1 MSQREIDRKVAI
13 ILATDVVNYSKHMEK
28 NEAETVKN
36 LRACESILKK
46 LIKQHQGRLFNTGG
60 DSFFVEFSSAVEAVE
75 CAVKFQKQ
83 IGDRN
88 KGEKVT
94 VPLQFRIGVNMGD
107 VIKEKSNF
115 LGDGVNIAA
124 RLEAL
129 AQTNGVTISKNIFD
143 LVKAKT
149 SYSYNDLGIQKI
161 KKNEFHAYDILLEPS
176 QKRKLKSQ
184 KPKSLTIAAAAV
196 LSICAIFGVFFVNQ
210 IDQSKPTAQIS
221 SLNTILVYPFKNNTS
236 TDAKDNL
243 SEALTESMI
252 GSLSKYKGIK
262 ILSSSTSFYAQENN
276 LDSTEISE
284 ELGVNYIVRGS
295 IQTFGNESRINLE
308 LNDAK
313 KDTVVWSN
321 NIDFEISDIFKAQDK
336 MGNEILNY
344 LQVDLVTGHRTYAET
359 LGTIENL
366 TMSLNARNEW
376 RKFTLEGNE
385 KFNQLIDE
393 LAERIGDENPYIQMS
408 RGWSIYQKLRAGW
421 SKNRESDIAKLDE
434 LIDKV
439 LASDLRNR
447 VLHFK
452 AMVELTFLS
461 KDCEI
466 AKEFARQAVELASSS
481 DAYTGAGFVYFMC
494 KEYDLAIDSY
504 QNGLILTPNDNGW
517 FITRYLVP
525 SMYRAGY
532 YDQIKEILTPIID
545 ATDMP
550 ANLLAYYAFVK
561 VNDEENE
568 SARRYLDKAKSKGL
582 SKKYLTRYEMDETTF
597 KDFAAALNTVGDI
610 P

>member
-1 MSQREIDRKVAI
+1 MSQKEIDRKVAI

-36 LRACESILKK
+36 LRACESILTK
-46 LIKQHQGRLFNTGG
+46 LIKKHEGRLFNTGG
-60 DSFFVEFSSAVEAVE
+60 DSFFIEFSSAVEAVE
-75 CAVKFQKQ
+75 CAVTFQKQ
-83 IGDRN
+83 IGERN

-107 VIKEKSNF
+107 VIKEKSNL

-129 AQTNGVTISKNIFD
+129 AQTNGVTISKNIYD
-143 LVKAKT
+143 LVKTKT
-149 SYSYNDLGIQKI
+149 SHSYNDLGIQKI

-176 QKRKLKSQ
+176 QKRKLKRQ
-184 KPKSLTIAAAAV
+184 KPKILTLAAAAT
-196 LSICAIFGVFFVNQ
+196 LLICTILGAFYSKQ
-210 IDQSKPTAQIS
+210 IYQSKPAVQVS
-221 SLNTILVYPFKNNTS
+221 SLNTILVYPFKNNSS

-262 ILSSSTSFYAQENN
+262 ILSSSTSFYAKENN
-276 LDSTEISE
+276 LDSTEISD

-295 IQTFGNESRINLE
+295 IQTFGNDSRITLE

-313 KDTVVWSN
+313 KDTVVWSD

-344 LQVDLVTGHRTYAET
+344 LQVDLVTGHRTYAEI

-385 KFNQLIDE
+385 NFNQLIDE
-393 LAERIGDENPYIQMS
+393 LAKRIGDNNPYIQMS
-408 RGWSIYQKLRAGW
+408 RAWSIYQKLRSGW
-421 SKNRESDIAKLDE
+421 SKNREGDLAKLDK
-434 LIDKV
+434 LLDKV

-452 AMVELTFLS
+452 AMVELTFFS

-532 YDQIKEILTPIID
+532 NDQIKEVLTPIID

-561 VNDEENE
+561 VNEEE
-568 SARRYLDKAKSKGL
+568 YDTAKQYFDKAKSKGL
-582 SKKYLTRYEMDETTF
+582 SKKYLTRYEMDEPTF
-597 KDFAAALNTVGDI
+597 KDFAATLNTLGEI

>member
-1 MSQREIDRKVAI
+1 MSEEEINRKITI
-13 ILATDVVNYSKHMEK
+13 IFATDVVGYSKHMEAD
-28 NEAETVKN
+28 ESETVKN
-36 LRACESILKK
+36 LRACEKLLTGLFKK
-46 LIKQHQGRLFNTGG
+46 HKGRLFNTGG
-60 DSFFVEFSSAVEAVE
+60 DSFLAEFSSAVSAVE
-75 CAVKFQKQ
+75 CAVEFQKA
-83 IGDRN
+83 IKERN
-88 KGEKVT
+88 STEEAT
-94 VPLQFRIGVNMGD
+94 VNLKFRIGINSGD
-107 VIKEKSNF
+107 VVKEKDNL

-129 AQTNGVTISKNIFD
+129 AQSGGITISKSVYD
-143 LVKAKT
+143 YVKGKT
-149 SYSYNDLGIQKI
+149 QHEFNDLGLQKV
-161 KKNEFHAYDILLEPS
+161 KQNEFHAFDILLDPS

-184 KPKSLTIAAAAV
+184 KPKSLTLAAAAI
-196 LSICAIFGVFFVNQ
+196 LSICAILGVFFINQ
-210 IDQSKPTAQIS
+210 TDLSKPTAQIS
-221 SLNTILVYPFKNNTS
+221 SLNTILVYPFKNNSS
-236 TDAKDNL
+236 TDSKDNL

-262 ILSSSTSFYAQENN
+262 ILSSSTSFYAKENN
-276 LDSTEISE
+276 LESTEISE

-393 LAERIGDENPYIQMS
+393 LAERIGDNNPYIQMS

-421 SKNRESDIAKLDE
+421 SKNRDSDIAKLDE
-434 LIDKV
+434 LLDKV
-439 LASDLRNR
+439 LASDLRDR

-525 SMYRAGY
+525 SMYRAGH
-532 YDQIKEILTPIID
+532 YDQIKEVLTPIID

-550 ANLLAYYAFVK
+550 ANLLGYYAFLK
-561 VNDEENE
+561 VNEEENDT
-568 SARRYLDKAKSKGL
+568 AKQYLDKAKSKGL
-582 SKKYLTRYEMDETTF
+582 SKKYLTRFEMDEPTF
-597 KDFAAALNTVGDI
+597 KDFASALSTVGDI

>member
-1 MSQREIDRKVAI
+1 MSEKEIDRKVAI

-28 NEAETVKN
+28 NETETVRN
-36 LRACESILKK
+36 LRTCESILKN
-46 LIKQHQGRLFNTGG
+46 LIQQHQGRLFNTGG

-75 CAVKFQKQ
+75 CAVTFQKQ
-83 IGDRN
+83 IGERN

-94 VPLQFRIGVNMGD
+94 VPLQFRIGVNIGD
-107 VIKEKSNF
+107 VIKEKSNL

-129 AQTNGVTISKNIFD
+129 AQTNGVTISKNIYD
-143 LVKAKT
+143 LVKTKT
-149 SYSYNDLGIQKI
+149 SYSYNDLGLQKI

-184 KPKSLTIAAAAV
+184 KPKTLTLVAAAV
-196 LSICAIFGVFFVNQ
+196 LSICAILGVFFVNQ
-210 IDQSKPTAQIS
+210 TDQSKPIAQIS
-221 SLNTILVYPFKNNTS
+221 SLNTILVYPFKNNSS

-262 ILSSSTSFYAQENN
+262 ILSSSTSFYAKENN
-276 LDSTEISE
+276 LESTEISE

-313 KDTVVWSN
+313 KDTVVWSD
-321 NIDFEISDIFKAQDK
+321 NIDFETSDIFKAQDK

-385 KFNQLIDE
+385 KFNELIDE
-393 LAERIGDENPYIQMS
+393 LAERIGENNPYIQMS

-421 SKNRESDIAKLDE
+421 SKNKESDLAKLDE
-434 LIDKV
+434 LLDKV
-439 LASDLRNR
+439 LASDLRDR

-452 AMVELTFLS
+452 AMVELTYLS

-494 KEYDLAIDSY
+494 KEYELAIDSY

-525 SMYRAGY
+525 SMYRAGH
-532 YDQIKEILTPIID
+532 YDQIKEVLTPIID

-550 ANLLAYYAFVK
+550 PNLLAYYAFVK
-561 VNDEENE
+561 VNDEEYD
-568 SARRYLDKAKSKGL
+568 SAKQYFDKAKSKGL
-582 SKKYLTRYEMDETTF
+582 SKKYLTRYEMDEPTF
-597 KDFAAALNTVGDI
+597 EDFAAALNTVGDI

>member
-1 MSQREIDRKVAI
+1 MSEEEINRKITI
-13 ILATDVVNYSKHMEK
+13 IFATDVVGYSKHMEAD
-28 NEAETVKN
+28 ESETVKN
-36 LRACESILKK
+36 LRACEKLLTGLFKK
-46 LIKQHQGRLFNTGG
+46 HKGRLFNTGG
-60 DSFFVEFSSAVEAVE
+60 DSFLAEFSSAVSAVE
-75 CAVKFQKQ
+75 CAVEFQKA
-83 IGDRN
+83 IKERN
-88 KGEKVT
+88 STEEAT
-94 VPLQFRIGVNMGD
+94 VNLKFRIGINSGD
-107 VIKEKSNF
+107 VVKEKDNL

-129 AQTNGVTISKNIFD
+129 AQSGGITISKSVYD
-143 LVKAKT
+143 YVKGKT
-149 SYSYNDLGIQKI
+149 QHEFNDLGLQKV
-161 KKNEFHAYDILLEPS
+161 KQNEFHAFDILLDPS

-184 KPKSLTIAAAAV
+184 KPKSLTLAAAAV
-196 LSICAIFGVFFVNQ
+196 LSICAILGVFFVNQ
-210 IDQSKPTAQIS
+210 TDQSKTTAQIS
-221 SLNTILVYPFKNNTS
+221 SLNTILVYPFKNNSS

-262 ILSSSTSFYAQENN
+262 ILSSSTSFYAKENN

-393 LAERIGDENPYIQMS
+393 LAERIGDNNPYIQMS

-421 SKNRESDIAKLDE
+421 SKNRDSDIAKLDE
-434 LIDKV
+434 LLDKV
-439 LASDLRNR
+439 LASDLRDR

-466 AKEFARQAVELASSS
+466 AKEFARQSVELASSS

-494 KEYDLAIDSY
+494 KEYDLAIESY

-532 YDQIKEILTPIID
+532 YDQIKEVLTPIID

-550 ANLLAYYAFVK
+550 ANLLGYYAFLK
-561 VNDEENE
+561 VNEEENDT
-568 SARRYLDKAKSKGL
+568 AKQYLDKAKSKGL
-582 SKKYLTRYEMDETTF
+582 SKKYLTRFEMDEPTF
-597 KDFAAALNTVGDI
+597 KDFASALNTVGDI

>member
-1 MSQREIDRKVAI
+1 MSQKEIDRKVAI

-46 LIKQHQGRLFNTGG
+46 LIKQHEGRLFNTGG
-60 DSFFVEFSSAVEAVE
+60 DSFFIEFSSAVEAVE
-75 CAVKFQKQ
+75 CAVTFQKQ
-83 IGDRN
+83 IGERN

-107 VIKEKSNF
+107 VIKEKSNL

-129 AQTNGVTISKNIFD
+129 AQTNGVTISKNIYD
-143 LVKAKT
+143 LVKTKT

-184 KPKSLTIAAAAV
+184 KPKSLTLAAAAV
-196 LSICAIFGVFFVNQ
+196 LSICTILGVFFINQ
-210 IDQSKPTAQIS
+210 TDQSKPTAQIS
-221 SLNTILVYPFKNNTS
+221 SLNTILVYPFKNNSS

-262 ILSSSTSFYAQENN
+262 ILSSSTSFYAKENN

-313 KDTVVWSN
+313 KDTVVWSD
-321 NIDFEISDIFKAQDK
+321 NIDFEISDIFKVQDK

-344 LQVDLVTGHRTYAET
+344 LQVDLVTGHRTYAEI

-385 KFNQLIDE
+385 NFNQLIDE
-393 LAERIGDENPYIQMS
+393 LAKRIGDNNPYIQMS
-408 RGWSIYQKLRAGW
+408 RAWSIYQKLRSGW
-421 SKNRESDIAKLDE
+421 SKNREGDLAKLDK
-434 LIDKV
+434 LLDKV

-452 AMVELTFLS
+452 AMVELTFFS

-532 YDQIKEILTPIID
+532 NDQIKEVLTPIID

-561 VNDEENE
+561 VNEEE
-568 SARRYLDKAKSKGL
+568 YDTAKQYFDKAKSKGL
-582 SKKYLTRYEMDETTF
+582 SKKYLTRYEMDEPTF
-597 KDFAAALNTVGDI
+597 KDFAATLNTLGEI

>member
-1 MSQREIDRKVAI
+1 MSEEEINRKITI
-13 ILATDVVNYSKHMEK
+13 IFATDVVGYSKHMEAD
-28 NEAETVKN
+28 ESETVKN
-36 LRACESILKK
+36 LRACEKLLTGLFKK
-46 LIKQHQGRLFNTGG
+46 HKGRLFNTGG
-60 DSFFVEFSSAVEAVE
+60 DSFLAEFSSAVSAVE
-75 CAVKFQKQ
+75 CAVEFQKA
-83 IGDRN
+83 IKERN
-88 KGEKVT
+88 STEEAT
-94 VPLQFRIGVNMGD
+94 VNLKFRIGINSGD
-107 VIKEKSNF
+107 VVKEKDNL

-129 AQTNGVTISKNIFD
+129 AQSGGITISKSVYD
-143 LVKAKT
+143 YVKGKT
-149 SYSYNDLGIQKI
+149 QHEFNDLGLQKV
-161 KKNEFHAYDILLEPS
+161 KQNEFHAFDILLDPS

-184 KPKSLTIAAAAV
+184 KPKSLALAAAAV
-196 LSICAIFGVFFVNQ
+196 LSICAILGVFFVNQ
-210 IDQSKPTAQIS
+210 TDQSKTTAQIS
-221 SLNTILVYPFKNNTS
+221 SLNTILVYPFKNNSS
-236 TDAKDNL
+236 TDSKDNL

-262 ILSSSTSFYAQENN
+262 ILSSSTSFYAKENN

-393 LAERIGDENPYIQMS
+393 LAERIGDNNPYIQMS

-421 SKNRESDIAKLDE
+421 SKNRDSDIAKLDE
-434 LIDKV
+434 LLDKV
-439 LASDLRNR
+439 LASDLRDR

-532 YDQIKEILTPIID
+532 YDQIKEVLTPIID

-550 ANLLAYYAFVK
+550 ANLLGYYAFLK
-561 VNDEENE
+561 VNEEENDT
-568 SARRYLDKAKSKGL
+568 AKQYLDKAKSKGL
-582 SKKYLTRYEMDETTF
+582 SKKYLTRFEMDEPTF
-597 KDFAAALNTVGDI
+597 KDFASALSTVGDI

>member
-1 MSQREIDRKVAI
+1 MSQKEIDRKVAI

-75 CAVKFQKQ
+75 CAVTFQKQ
-83 IGDRN
+83 IGERN

-107 VIKEKSNF
+107 VIKEKSNL

-129 AQTNGVTISKNIFD
+129 AQTNGVTLSKNIYD
-143 LVKAKT
+143 LVKTKT

-176 QKRKLKSQ
+176 QKRKLKIQ
-184 KPKSLTIAAAAV
+184 KPKSLTVAAAAV
-196 LSICAIFGVFFVNQ
+196 LSICAIIGVFFVNQ
-210 IDQSKPTAQIS
+210 TDQSKPTAQIS
-221 SLNTILVYPFKNNTS
+221 SLNTILVYPFKNNSS

-252 GSLSKYKGIK
+252 GSLSKFKGIK
-262 ILSSSTSFYAQENN
+262 ILSSSTSFYAKENN

-366 TMSLNARNEW
+366 TMSLNARDEW

-385 KFNQLIDE
+385 KHTQLIDE
-393 LAERIGDENPYIQMS
+393 LAERIGDNNPYIQMS

-421 SKNRESDIAKLDE
+421 SKNRDSDIAKLDE
-434 LIDKV
+434 LLDKV
-439 LASDLRNR
+439 LASDLRDR

-532 YDQIKEILTPIID
+532 YDQIKEVLTPIID

-550 ANLLAYYAFVK
+550 ANLLGYYAFVK
-561 VNDEENE
+561 VNEEENE
-568 SARRYLDKAKSKGL
+568 TAKEYLDKAKSKGL
-582 SKKYLTRYEMDETTF
+582 SKKYLTRYEMDEPTF
-597 KDFAAALNTVGDI
+597 KDFASALNTVGDI

>member
-1 MSQREIDRKVAI
+1 MSKEEIDRKITVI
-13 ILATDVVNYSKHMEK
+13 FATDVVGYSKHME
-28 NEAETVKN
+28 NDEAETVKN
-36 LRACESILKK
+36 LRACENILLK
-46 LIKQHQGRLFNTGG
+46 LFKDFKGRLFNTGG
-60 DSFFVEFSSAVEAVE
+60 DSFLAEFVSAVSAVE
-75 CAVKFQKQ
+75 CAVAFQEAIQ
-83 IGDRN
+83 ERN
-88 KGEKVT
+88 KADTTT
-94 VPLQFRIGVNMGD
+94 VKLEFRIGINSGD
-107 VIKEKSNF
+107 VIKEKDNL

-129 AQTNGVTISKNIFD
+129 AQTGGISISKGIFD
-143 LVKAKT
+143 FVKGKT
-149 SYSYNDLGIQKI
+149 NHEFNDLGLQKV
-161 KKNEFHAYDILLEPS
+161 KQNEFHAFDIVLDAS

-184 KPKSLTIAAAAV
+184 KPRNITLAAAAT
-196 LSICAIFGVFFVNQ
+196 LLICALLGAFYLNQ
-210 IDQSKPTAQIS
+210 TDQSEPAVQVS
-221 SLNTILVYPFKNNTS
+221 SLNTILVYPFKNNS
-236 TDAKDNL
+236 SQDAKDNL

-262 ILSSSTSFYAQENN
+262 ILSSSTSFYAKENN
-276 LDSTEISE
+276 LDSTKISK

-295 IQTFGNESRINLE
+295 IQTFGNNSRINLE
-308 LNDAK
+308 LTDAK
-313 KDTVVWSN
+313 ENTVVWSN
-321 NIDFEISDIFKAQDK
+321 NIDFESSDIFKAQDE
-336 MGNEILNY
+336 MGNEILKY

-359 LGTIENL
+359 LGSIENL

-385 KFNQLIDE
+385 NFNQLIDE
-393 LAERIGDENPYIQMS
+393 LAKRIGENNPYIQMS
-408 RGWSIYQKLRAGW
+408 RGWSIYQKLRLGW
-421 SKNRESDIAKLDE
+421 SKNRDGDLANLDD
-434 LIDKV
+434 LLNKV
-439 LASDLRNR
+439 LESDLRNK

-452 AMVELTFLS
+452 AMVELTLLS

-466 AKEFARQAVELASSS
+466 AKEFARQAVELATSS

-532 YDQIKEILTPIID
+532 KDQIMEVLTPIID

-550 ANLLAYYAFVK
+550 ANLLAYYAFFK
-561 VNDEENE
+561 LKEEE
-568 SARRYLDKAKSKGL
+568 IDTAKRYFDKAKSKGL
-582 SKKYLTRYEMDETTF
+582 SKKYLTRYEMDEPTF
-597 KDFAAALNTVGDI
+597 KDFASALNTLGEI

>member
-1 MSQREIDRKVAI
+1 MSEEEINRKITI
-13 ILATDVVNYSKHMEK
+13 IFATDVVGYSKHMEAD
-28 NEAETVKN
+28 ESETVKN
-36 LRACESILKK
+36 LRACEKLLTGLFKK
-46 LIKQHQGRLFNTGG
+46 HKGRLFNTGG
-60 DSFFVEFSSAVEAVE
+60 DSFLAEFSSAVSAVE
-75 CAVKFQKQ
+75 CAVEFQKA
-83 IGDRN
+83 IKERN
-88 KGEKVT
+88 STEEAT
-94 VPLQFRIGVNMGD
+94 VNLKFRIGINSGD
-107 VIKEKSNF
+107 VVKEKDNL

-129 AQTNGVTISKNIFD
+129 AQSGGITISKSVYD
-143 LVKAKT
+143 YVKGKT
-149 SYSYNDLGIQKI
+149 QHEFNDLGLQKV
-161 KKNEFHAYDILLEPS
+161 KQNEFHAFDILLDPS

-184 KPKSLTIAAAAV
+184 KPKSLTLAAAAI
-196 LSICAIFGVFFVNQ
+196 LSICAILGVFFINQ
-210 IDQSKPTAQIS
+210 TDLSKPTAQIS
-221 SLNTILVYPFKNNTS
+221 SLNTILVYPFKNNSS
-236 TDAKDNL
+236 TDSKDNL

-262 ILSSSTSFYAQENN
+262 ILSSSTSFYAKENN

-393 LAERIGDENPYIQMS
+393 LAERIGDNNPYIQMS

-421 SKNRESDIAKLDE
+421 SKNRDSDIAKLDE
-434 LIDKV
+434 LLDKV
-439 LASDLRNR
+439 LASDLRDR

-525 SMYRAGY
+525 SMYRAGH
-532 YDQIKEILTPIID
+532 YDQIKEVLTPIID

-550 ANLLAYYAFVK
+550 PNLLAYYAFVK
-561 VNDEENE
+561 VNDEEYD
-568 SARRYLDKAKSKGL
+568 SAKQYFDKAKSKGL
-582 SKKYLTRYEMDETTF
+582 SKKYLTRYEMDEPTF
-597 KDFAAALNTVGDI
+597 EDFAAALNTVGDI

>member
-1 MSQREIDRKVAI
+1 MSEEEINRKITI
-13 ILATDVVNYSKHMEK
+13 IFATDVVGYSKHMEAD
-28 NEAETVKN
+28 ESETVKN
-36 LRACESILKK
+36 LRACEKLLTGLFKK
-46 LIKQHQGRLFNTGG
+46 HKGRLFNTGG
-60 DSFFVEFSSAVEAVE
+60 DSFLAEFSSAVSAVE
-75 CAVKFQKQ
+75 CAVEFQKA
-83 IGDRN
+83 IKERN
-88 KGEKVT
+88 STEEAT
-94 VPLQFRIGVNMGD
+94 VNLKFRIGINSGD
-107 VIKEKSNF
+107 VVKEKDNL

-129 AQTNGVTISKNIFD
+129 AQSGGITISKSVYD
-143 LVKAKT
+143 YVKGKT
-149 SYSYNDLGIQKI
+149 QHEFNDLGLQKV
-161 KKNEFHAYDILLEPS
+161 KQNEFHAFDILLDPS

-184 KPKSLTIAAAAV
+184 KHKSLTLAAAAI
-196 LSICAIFGVFFVNQ
+196 LSICAILGVFFINQ
-210 IDQSKPTAQIS
+210 TDLSKPTAQIS
-221 SLNTILVYPFKNNTS
+221 SLNTILVYPFKNNSS
-236 TDAKDNL
+236 TDSKDNL

-262 ILSSSTSFYAQENN
+262 ILSSSTSFYAKENN

-313 KDTVVWSN
+313 KDTVVWSD
-321 NIDFEISDIFKAQDK
+321 NIDFETSDIFKAQDK
-336 MGNEILNY
+336 MGSEILNY

-366 TMSLNARNEW
+366 TMSLNARDEW

-385 KFNQLIDE
+385 KHTQLIDE
-393 LAERIGDENPYIQMS
+393 LAERIGDNNPYIQMS

-421 SKNRESDIAKLDE
+421 SKNRDSDIAKLDE
-434 LIDKV
+434 LLDKV
-439 LASDLRNR
+439 LASDLRDR

-532 YDQIKEILTPIID
+532 YDQIKEVLTPIID

-550 ANLLAYYAFVK
+550 PNLLAYYAFVK
-561 VNDEENE
+561 VNDEEYD
-568 SARRYLDKAKSKGL
+568 SAKQYFDKAKSKGL
-582 SKKYLTRYEMDETTF
+582 SKKYLTRYEMDEPTF
-597 KDFAAALNTVGDI
+597 KDFASALNTVGDI